1 MERESGL
8 TRVVETWFPGH
19 MILPFVAM
27 VVMVGGG
34 GRWPDGGAGGG
45 SSGRKV
51 MLVRKLRLHLVA
63 AALLAVVVGLDGVE
77 AANPLGTPPGG
88 GAAGAAAAA
97 ATATSSGQV
106 GDAAQQEQQHL
117 QQHLQQLVH
126 SKPSALGFVPG
137 AHTSATALERAND
150 PTWQEVRDKVM
161 AGASYSGL
169 SYTDPPRVH
178 VAVDERT
185 LDPSQYISDVP
196 RVNALG
202 SVPKSHTGEASTDP
216 PKFNLPSWFGPED
229 MMGADDEKRPVHQG
243 ERQDRADLESRVS
256 TNRVASRSESDS
268 SQDSEVIVRTSVHD
282 GGGSGKAG
290 DLLCQRSDG
299 GLFSALHG
307 VNPFIETLV
316 FEASTNPLCKS
327 TRLIC
332 PDGSPADMQFY
343 VEAIAGPM
351 LVGNSPRKL
360 SDLVVSFEDDDDD
373 GNEDYGTE
381 DERMLAGRSEYTLRK
396 SHPACLSPVIQCSD
410 VLGSASTGGEVGG
423 LGDALVADSF
433 DGDDS
438 TGTGWKGR
446 GKGWMY
452 DKYAYGGSSD
462 TRDSNDRLVSRDDVA
477 SKGSKGSK
485 GSSSHAS
492 YFGRM
497 FSRSSSVSKQSKS
510 GSKHGRGLIGEGESK
525 GYAAVS
531 TSSDQDSVEGLA
543 TKDHVSI
550 KTRDYPRK
558 GRWKKVIS
566 SSDDRCQQDTT
577 ALYRCPNDK
586 VGMPYRDRSG
596 FFLVEMTACNPTLSG
611 RRVDDRRSLLGDGRF
626 TLSAD
631 SKAASS
637 SKAAVGGLSSGGFG
651 FAKKKKQQ
659 MVWTPS
665 GFVGS
670 MVSDGLQMKVTR
682 LPAGHEACQSSPIAV
697 YKCQGDSR
705 STPFRNRRGRFME
718 HLDLT
723 QGDLLCGEICVF
735 VFAHILLYDLY
746 FAQISPS
753 QLHARHFYSRALV
766 CSILINQIRSV
777 SIQLFV
783 SSFAQDIPVQ

>member
-1 MERESGL
+1 MEREWARLVSLKLGF
-8 TRVVETWFPGH
+8 RD

-27 VVMVGGG
+27 VVVMGGG
-34 GRWPDGGAGGG
+34 GRWPKGGAGGE

-51 MLVRKLRLHLVA
+51 MLMRKLRLHLVA
-63 AALLAVVVGLDGVE
+63 AALLAVVVGLGGVE
-77 AANPLGTPPGG
+77 AATPLGTPPGG
-88 GAAGAAAAA
+88 GAAA
-97 ATATSSGQV
+97 ATGATSSGEV
-106 GDAAQQEQQHL
+106 GDAQQGQQHL
-117 QQHLQQLVH
+117 QQQVH

-137 AHTSATALERAND
+137 ADTSATALERAND
-150 PTWQEVRDKVM
+150 PTWQEVRKKVM
-161 AGASYSGL
+161 AGATYSGL
-169 SYTDPPRVH
+169 PYADPPRVD
-178 VAVDERT
+178 VAVDERA

-202 SVPKSHTGEASTDP
+202 SVPNSHTGEASTDP
-216 PKFNLPSWFGPED
+216 PKFDLPSWFGPED
-229 MMGADDEKRPVHQG
+229 MMGADDKKRPVHQG
-243 ERQDRADLESRVS
+243 QRQERADSESRVS
-256 TNRVASRSESDS
+256 TNRVASRSESGNN
-268 SQDSEVIVRTSVHD
+268 QDSEVIVGTSVRN
-282 GGGSGKAG
+282 GGGSGRAG

-299 GLFSALHG
+299 GLFKALHG
-307 VNPFIETLV
+307 VNPFIETLI
-316 FEASTNPLCKS
+316 FEASSNPLCKS

-360 SDLVVSFEDDDDD
+360 SDLLMSFEDDEDDD
-373 GNEDYGTE
+373 HDNDDDRSE
-381 DERMLAGRSEYTLRK
+381 DERMLAERSEFTLRK
-396 SHPACLSPVIQCSD
+396 SHPACLAPVIQCSD
-410 VLGSASTGGEVGG
+410 VLGSASTDGEVGG

-438 TGTGWKGR
+438 TGMGGKGR

-462 TRDSNDRLVSRDDVA
+462 TRDSNDRLVSRDDVVA
-477 SKGSKGSK
+477 SKGSKGSSLSK
-485 GSSSHAS
+485 GSSSHVS

-510 GSKHGRGLIGEGESK
+510 GSKHGRNLIGEGESK

-531 TSSDQDSVEGLA
+531 SSSDQDSVEGLA
-543 TKDHVSI
+543 TKDLVSI
-550 KTRDYPRK
+550 KTRDYPRN

-566 SSDDRCQQDTT
+566 SSDDRCQKDTA

-611 RRVDDRRSLLGDGRF
+611 RRVNDRRSLLGDGRF
-626 TLSAD
+626 ALSAD

-651 FAKKKKQQ
+651 FAKKKKKKQ

-670 MVSDGLQMKVTR
+670 MVSVGGLQMKVTR
-682 LPAGHEACQSSPIAV
+682 LPADHKACQSKAMAV

-705 STPFRNRRGRFME
+705 NTPFRNRRGRFME

-723 QGDLLCGEICVF
+723 QGDLLCGAFCVF
-735 VFAHILLYDLY
+735 VFAHIILY

-753 QLHARHFYSRALV
+753 HL
-766 CSILINQIRSV
+766 
-777 SIQLFV
+777 
-783 SSFAQDIPVQ
+783 